1 LLVGGAEAQMKIE
14 VVCSLERFRK
24 FMILSTCSS
33 FIPDEFFD
41 DNKIFPER
49 PVENGTMYVE
59 AEDKETLQRI
69 RDIQFTSVSNV
80 LGVIYNSKSG
90 LTKLK
95 WRHTKD
101 ALGKLSG
108 EASGNSLVNLY
119 EAGILDETYIRKLR
133 KSEKG

>member
-1 LLVGGAEAQMKIE
+1 M
-14 VVCSLERFRK
+14 C
-24 FMILSTCSS
+24 
-33 FIPDEFFD
+33 
-41 DNKIFPER
+41 
-49 PVENGTMYVE
+49 
-59 AEDKETLQRI
+59 
-69 RDIQFTSVSNV
+69 
-80 LGVIYNSKSG
+80 
-90 LTKLK
+90 LK